1 MTRWARNYLENPA
14 NDKELFYEEF
24 ISKLR
29 EAANMSMPQIKQF
42 KIDHKDAV
50 KESKNS
56 MPELTESK
64 NSSGGS
70 HLTRCTDF
78 SERGKETA
86 PGADAITYS
95 MLRHMGD
102 PAKQVYLLL
111 VNRTYTEHIRPKKW
125 QQQDTQPIPKPKEPG
140 AYRLISLIS
149 STEKVAE
156 RMVLN
161 RLLWKAGPLHHRLY
175 ACREGVGTHECLTD
189 VLSAINGKKSKV
201 VFLDLEK
208 AYELANAATILSSL
222 VQKRIKGNLLTW
234 TKGYMQDRE
243 ARLVFQERKEEL
255 WQKHSTGV
263 RLWVFLPLLGS
274 FLGTGAPGAQ
284 AFTPKSVDGKL
295 VVPDTTRIDNSVL
308 KASEADTFL
317 SLWFIYLLDEP
328 VHVSSE
334 PWTLLIPKNAGLP
347 KRGGFLE
354 DKDTTKKILL
364 NHVVLGQVID
374 ANNPPQRPAPSTM
387 AGTPLIFTK
396 DANGPMVNGVRLT
409 GEEHKLSEG
418 VVYILESSLPIL
430 DLGGGSSSSSSSSAP
445 TRAPSTYPSHLLL
458 PHQHPPLTHR
468 FATFKPR
475 RDRPLGLTSNNLK
488 PEAQI
493 GVIPE
498 NIEPVFEDL
507 DPRPDEIG
515 AFEEDLGSG
524 SASDFSIPTRRR
536 PSSAS
541 SGPSDPSSSSNA
553 NGNSHSNSNENKPS
567 GGFSEFSGSEI
578 EPSKEKTFLASFLD
592 SLRTTR
598 AHTGAEFLHH
608 FLASNITDKFRDA
621 GRYTALVPY
630 DSAFYQYY
638 PIDWGFNPFL
648 VANFTRDVVLNHF
661 IRGNVA
667 LEDLPSLAELTTLG
681 GRVIKFIRKGNKLLG
696 NGVEVVF
703 ESETVLS
710 RGRSYVVQDLFFVDH
725 ERIMELQAEHGDL
738 ETAPLLGD
746 PWPTSQFL
754 SHLFD
759 RVQQNERTSFFSEYL
774 NLTNLAYLLPGHDE
788 NLDPLKYTAFIPL
801 DDAIANILYAD
812 APDPFILDETL
823 REKFI
828 LNHLVKGRMYET
840 DLKDGT
846 TFTNLANN
854 TMTITKGAD
863 GVLKVNNIEVIESQ
877 MYIYNLGV
885 MYLIHGVVGVT
896 DQDIILAVNKYP
908 ALNAEPTKELLP
920 LPSLVPDNE
929 PATTPEASTTLA
941 PLSTTKSTTTTATTT
956 TTIPTTVPERTTP
969 QPFFR
974 RSPPSVRPFPFTR
987 SSNPRTT
994 STTTTTTTPSPS
1006 ATTPEIRY
1014 ETRTEISISRRV
1026 NDGEL
1031 EPLAAN
1037 TTS

>member
-1 MTRWARNYLENPA
+1 M
-14 NDKELFYEEF
+14 
-24 ISKLR
+24 
-29 EAANMSMPQIKQF
+29 
-42 KIDHKDAV
+42 
-50 KESKNS
+50 
-56 MPELTESK
+56 
-64 NSSGGS
+64 
-70 HLTRCTDF
+70 
-78 SERGKETA
+78 
-86 PGADAITYS
+86 
-95 MLRHMGD
+95 
-102 PAKQVYLLL
+102 AK
-111 VNRTYTEHIRPKKW
+111 H
-125 QQQDTQPIPKPKEPG
+125 
-140 AYRLISLIS
+140 
-149 STEKVAE
+149 
-156 RMVLN
+156 
-161 RLLWKAGPLHHRLY
+161 
-175 ACREGVGTHECLTD
+175 C
-189 VLSAINGKKSKV
+189 
-201 VFLDLEK
+201 
-208 AYELANAATILSSL
+208 
-222 VQKRIKGNLLTW
+222 
-234 TKGYMQDRE
+234 
-243 ARLVFQERKEEL
+243 
-255 WQKHSTGV
+255 TGV
-263 RLWVFLPLLGS
+263 RLWVLLPLLGS
-274 FLGTGAPGAQ
+274 FLSTGVPSAQ

-334 PWTLLIPKNAGLP
+334 PWTLLVPKNTGLP

-374 ANNPPQRPAPSTM
+374 SNNPPQRPAPTTL

-396 DANGPMVNGVRLT
+396 DANGPMVNGVRFT

-418 VVYILESSLPIL
+418 VVYILESSIPIL
-430 DLGGGSSSSSSSSAP
+430 DFGSGSAP
-445 TRAPSTYPSHLLL
+445 TRAPSTATPPTSSS
-458 PHQHPPLTHR
+458 PTSIPPLTHR

-475 RDRPLGLTSNNLK
+475 RGRPLGLTSNNLK

-493 GVIPE
+493 GLIPE

-507 DPRPDEIG
+507 DPRPDDITV
-515 AFEEDLGSG
+515 FEEDFGSG
-524 SASDFSIPTRRR
+524 SVSDFTIPTRRR
-536 PSSAS
+536 PSSESA
-541 SGPSDPSSSSNA
+541 PSNIESSSN
-553 NGNSHSNSNENKPS
+553 NNNNKPS
-567 GGFSEFSGSEI
+567 GGISEFTGSAAD
-578 EPSKEKTFLASFLD
+578 PSKEKTFLESFLE
-592 SLRTTR
+592 SLRMTR

-608 FLASNITDKFRDA
+608 FLASNISDKFRDA

-648 VANFTRDVVLNHF
+648 VANFTKDVVLNHF

-681 GRVIKFIRKGNKLLG
+681 GKVIKFIRKGNKLLG

-725 ERIMELQAEHGDL
+725 DRIMELQTEHGDL

-812 APDPFILDETL
+812 APDPFIVDETL
-823 REKFI
+823 RENFI

-840 DLKDGT
+840 DLKDGV

-854 TMTITKGAD
+854 TMTITKGSD
-863 GVLKVNNIEVIESQ
+863 GVLKVNDVEVIESQ

-885 MYLIHGVVGVT
+885 MYLIHGVIGVT
-896 DQDIILAVNKYP
+896 DQDIVLSLNKFP
-908 ALNAEPTKELLP
+908 ALNVEPTK
-920 LPSLVPDNE
+920 
-929 PATTPEASTTLA
+929 TTN
-941 PLSTTKSTTTTATTT
+941 
-956 TTIPTTVPERTTP
+956 
-969 QPFFR
+969 
-974 RSPPSVRPFPFTR
+974 PP
-987 SSNPRTT
+987 
-994 STTTTTTTPSPS
+994 
-1006 ATTPEIRY
+1006 
-1014 ETRTEISISRRV
+1014 
-1026 NDGEL
+1026 
-1031 EPLAAN
+1031 
-1037 TTS
+1037 